1 MKNVITMSRQKG
13 SGGTVIAGI
22 VADRLG
28 WPLVRREMV
37 TEAANQ
43 AGVDFLKIE
52 STLDHRPNLQDRTT
66 MQAKL
71 GKYLDAISK
80 VIREYAERGNVVLLG
95 RGANVILADDP
106 RLFRVHIV
114 ADLET
119 RIERTATMER
129 LKGKKGLQEA
139 RTMVLDS
146 DYSRTAYYNYLF
158 NSDWNDPNLYELV
171 INTTEMTVEQA
182 ADIILK
188 TFEVVRG

>member
-22 VADRLG
+22 VAGRLG
-28 WPLVRREMV
+28 WPMVRREMV

-43 AGVDFLKIE
+43 AGVDFMKIE
-52 STLDHRPNLQDRTT
+52 SALDHRPNLQDRAT

-71 GKYLDAISK
+71 GKYLDAITE
-80 VIREYAERGNVVLLG
+80 VMREYVDRGNVVLLG
-95 RGANVILADDP
+95 RGANVILAGDP
-106 RLFRVHIV
+106 RLFRVHVV

-158 NSDWNDPNLYELV
+158 DADWNDPHLYELV
-171 INTTEMTVEQA
+171 VNSTDMTVEQA
-182 ADIILK
+182 ADIILGAYD
-188 TFEVVRG
+188 VVRG